1 MQRKTTTK
9 RDRARIQITIPADET
24 MLAPFNILPGDTLCL
39 EVVFPRDKMRDEEL
53 LAINHKSTKEW
64 SFGRYILLDKP
75 TASQKKYLTKYYP
88 MEMPGGGC
96 TSYEKDTYVLLRV
109 LSITR
114 TFKPDEPSATE
125 CPPEKDK
132 QERLAAL
139 RARLESVNRD
149 DEITSCT
156 ARFKLEKEIYDLE
169 RELDA
174 DEWPEVIG
182 DE

>member
-1 MQRKTTTK
+1 MQKKTTTK
-9 RDRARIQITIPADET
+9 RDRARIELNIPAAFT
-24 MLAPFNILPGDTLCL
+24 SLAPFNILPGDTLCL
-39 EVVFPRDKMRDEEL
+39 EVVFPRDKLRDGEL
-53 LAINHKSTKEW
+53 LAINHKSMMEW
-64 SFGRYILLDKP
+64 SFGRYIPLDKP
-75 TASQKKYLTKYYP
+75 TASQKKYLTEYYP
-88 MEMPGGGC
+88 METPGGGC

-109 LSITR
+109 ISITR

-125 CPPEKDK
+125 CSPEKEK

-156 ARFKLEKEIYDLE
+156 ARFRLEKEIYDLE
-169 RELDA
+169 RELGA